1 MKLSS
6 YTVLAAG
13 LLAGAATLSAQTP
26 TPRNPFGTGELP
38 EFLKPYDLNNDGVLS
53 VEERQA
59 FEKALHEAHADHPGA
74 PNPWDTD
81 GDGVLS
87 EAEKEA
93 ARAAIAARIED
104 QRTKRFNEL
113 DVDDDGLLTAAELAA
128 IPHITPTQVAAM
140 IAHLDK
146 DGDGKI
152 SLAEFTAPLAPMPPP
167 FPPLPDLPHPPPCP
181 VPPILKSFDTD
192 NNGILSPAEF
202 AAFVAALDTNG
213 DHRVSGDEW
222 RAYLLAHPEL
232 LPPPP
237 PPPTSPTPPPPS
249 R

>member
-6 YTVLAAG
+6 CAVLAG
-13 LLAGAATLSAQTP
+13 LLASAATLSAQTP

-59 FEKALHEAHADHPGA
+59 FEKALREAHDNRPDR

-87 EAEKEA
+87 DAEKEA
-93 ARAAIAARIED
+93 ARAAIAAKIEA

-113 DVDDDGLLTAAELAA
+113 DTDDDGLLTAEELAK
-128 IPHITPTQVAAM
+128 IPHITAEQVARM

-167 FPPLPDLPHPPPCP
+167 FPPLPDFPHPPPFP

-213 DHRVSGDEW
+213 DHRVSADEW
-222 RAYLLAHPEL
+222 RAYLQAHPEL
-232 LPPPP
+232 LPTSTT
-237 PPPTSPTPPPPS
+237 PPPTGTAPPPTGH
-249 R
+249 